1 MFPQRQMTSSR
12 LVARMWP
19 MSPAAPRAPRWMCPS
34 ATGTIAFASD
44 VFVAQEK
51 TGQGL
56 VTITRSGG
64 TAGCPVPLVG
74 PPPSCPGAT
83 LVTFATSNGT
93 ATAGSDYTA
102 VSQTVEFGV
111 GELSKTVVV
120 PINAD
125 LVVEGAETITLA
137 LSNPLPS
144 GLTDRSPTLGQ
155 ASATMQIIETEIRI
169 GATAYLVGE
178 GTGKATLTLVR
189 VGDVTAQ
196 STIAFATADGTA
208 TIGAGDYGATTGT
221 ITFAPGVNALTLDV
235 ILTDDS
241 ISETDESFDVVFSSP
256 MGATIA
262 RDSCASAA
270 PAAPALVTSCTVAV
284 TVLDNDSGG
293 LLSFDRTTYDV
304 VENVPMA
311 TITVRRIVG
320 GAGPV
325 TVDFATGDGSAT
337 SGVDYT
343 TTTQTLTFNPGDVS
357 KTVQVP
363 VLGNTVG
370 LRSANLFLRNATG
383 GGSLGTPAS
392 ALLRIADVNNSV
404 GFSAIAYTVDE
415 GAGAAVVTVLRTGAT
430 GDVLVD
436 VATSNGS
443 ATAGADYTALAST
456 ITFPAGVTQRTVL
469 VPITND
475 AILESPETLTV
486 TLSNARLAR
495 GGRGPDR
502 DRRLPAPPATAIA
515 CTASVTIVDDDQGGV
530 ISLTSATYEVAENG
544 GFASIG
550 LSRVGGLAG
559 GVTVAIGATPSGVS
573 PATLADF
580 VAPSTPVT
588 FLPGQTT
595 VTVPITINDN
605 LVGRARP
612 DAHHRDQQPAALGAG
627 RQPGPRHADDGR
639 PDDP

>member
-1 MFPQRQMTSSR
+1 MH
-12 LVARMWP
+12 
-19 MSPAAPRAPRWMCPS
+19 
-34 ATGTIAFASD
+34 
-44 VFVAQEK
+44 
-51 TGQGL
+51 
-56 VTITRSGG
+56 
-64 TAGCPVPLVG
+64 
-74 PPPSCPGAT
+74 
-83 LVTFATSNGT
+83 
-93 ATAGSDYTA
+93 
-102 VSQTVEFGV
+102 
-111 GELSKTVVV
+111 
-120 PINAD
+120 
-125 LVVEGAETITLA
+125 
-137 LSNPLPS
+137 
-144 GLTDRSPTLGQ
+144 
-155 ASATMQIIETEIRI
+155 IIETEIRI
-169 GATAYLVGE
+169 GATAYLAGE

-208 TIGAGDYGATTGT
+208 TTGAGDYGATTGT

-256 MGATIA
+256 TGATIA

-270 PAAPALVTSCTVAV
+270 PAAPALVTSCTVAM

-293 LLSFDRTTYDV
+293 LLSFDRATYDV

-357 KTVQVP
+357 KTVQAP

-392 ALLRIADVNNSV
+392 AQLRIADVNNSV

-436 VATSNGS
+436 VATSDGS
-443 ATAGADYTALAST
+443 ATAGADYTALATT

-475 AILESPETLTV
+475 ATLESPEALTV
-486 TLSNARLAR
+486 TLSNARLAAGGAVPIATDACLTPPGARVHGERDDHRRRPGRGHLADLRHLR
-495 GGRGPDR
+495 GGRERRHRQHRAQPCRWPRRRRHRGHRRHAERCQPRQPGRLRRAEHARHVPARPDNR
-502 DRRLPAPPATAIA
+502 HRSDHHQR
-515 CTASVTIVDDDQGGV
+515 Q
-530 ISLTSATYEVAENG
+530 
-544 GFASIG
+544 
-550 LSRVGGLAG
+550 
-559 GVTVAIGATPSGVS
+559 
-573 PATLADF
+573 
-580 VAPSTPVT
+580 
-588 FLPGQTT
+588 PG
-595 VTVPITINDN
+595 
-605 LVGRARP
+605 GRARP

-627 RQPGPRHADDGR
+627 RQPGPRRADNGR